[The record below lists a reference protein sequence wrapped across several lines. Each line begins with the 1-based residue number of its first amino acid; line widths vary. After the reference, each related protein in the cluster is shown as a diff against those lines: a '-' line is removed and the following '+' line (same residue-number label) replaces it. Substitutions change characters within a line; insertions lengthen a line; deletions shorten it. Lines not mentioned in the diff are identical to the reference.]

1 MTPSGGRARRPP
13 RPRHTTCS
21 ARGHPGRRR
30 RRLCLR
36 RPPPGPGSP
45 LPRLRAARRG
55 RTQLPL
61 PAGRARRRG
70 GGRSA
75 RFLPPGR
82 PGALRSPFR
91 PGRRRRR
98 RLPPRDGAAL
108 APGAARRGGLPG
120 PGPPP
125 PVSYLEPLLGRYAT
139 RPAAL
144 PPSSWEVF
152 DLLLRALNQ
161 EELLGGAFH
170 FSPLHL
176 YWPLGAFQRVSHRK
190 TESYIIN

>member
-1 MTPSGGRARRPP
+1 MPDTPLPAWDCAGSGGGSFLPRLLPPLHNGAMTPSGGRARRPP

-21 ARGHPGRRR
+21 ARGHPVRRR

-61 PAGRARRRG
+61 PAGRARRRPI
-70 GGRSA
+70 RP
-75 RFLPPGR
+75 LPAAPPPRRAPQPFPPR
-82 PGALRSPFR
+82 PLLG
-91 PGRRRRR
+91 R

-125 PVSYLEPLLGRYAT
+125 PASYLEPLLGRYAT

-144 PPSSWEVF
+144 PRFSS
-152 DLLLRALNQ
+152 APQ
-161 EELLGGAFH
+161 LLGSF
-170 FSPLHL
+170 
-176 YWPLGAFQRVSHRK
+176 
-190 TESYIIN
+190 